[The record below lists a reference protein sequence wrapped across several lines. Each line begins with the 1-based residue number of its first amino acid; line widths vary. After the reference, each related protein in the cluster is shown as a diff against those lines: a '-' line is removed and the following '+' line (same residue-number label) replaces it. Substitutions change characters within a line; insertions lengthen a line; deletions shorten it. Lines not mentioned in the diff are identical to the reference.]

1 MTDITE
7 LESRLSAALDRIGQ
21 GLDRLESAGP
31 RTAQDEGLGAEL
43 DAQQQANAELEERLK
58 ALREEQDTR
67 LAAFEARIEAQNAQM
82 ADLDGQLQ
90 ALRRSNAELRE
101 VAGELREAMEAELAD
116 PELID
121 RAMAA
126 ELDAL
131 RAERDAEVAELG
143 AVLSELKPLV
153 EERK

>member
-1 MTDITE
+1 
-7 LESRLSAALDRIGQ
+7 
-21 GLDRLESAGP
+21 
-31 RTAQDEGLGAEL
+31 
-43 DAQQQANAELEERLK
+43 
-58 ALREEQDTR
+58 
-67 LAAFEARIEAQNAQM
+67 M

-126 ELDAL
+126 ELGAL
-131 RAERDAEVAELG
+131 RAERDAEVAELD

-153 EERK
+153 EERD

>member
-1 MTDITE
+1 MTDIND

-21 GLDRLESAGP
+21 GLDRIESGP
-31 RTAQDEGLGAEL
+31 RGDDEALGAEL
-43 DAQQQANAELEERLK
+43 SAQQQANAELESRLQ
-58 ALREEQDTR
+58 ALREEQDGR

-126 ELDAL
+126 ELGAL
-131 RAERDAEVAELG
+131 RAERDAEVAELD

-153 EERK
+153 EEHD

>member
-21 GLDRLESAGP
+21 GLDRFEGGP
-31 RTAQDEGLGAEL
+31 RGDTEELGAEL
-43 DAQQQANAELEERLK
+43 SAQQQANAELEHRLK
-58 ALREEQDTR
+58 GLRDEQDGR

-82 ADLDGQLQ
+82 AELDGQLQ

-116 PELID
+116 PSLID

-131 RAERDAEVAELG
+131 RAERDAEVAELD

-153 EERK
+153 EERD

>member
-21 GLDRLESAGP
+21 GLDLIENAGS
-31 RTAQDEGLGAEL
+31 RGDDGALGAEL
-43 DAQQQANAELEERLK
+43 DAQQQANVELEDRLK
-58 ALREEQDTR
+58 ALREEQDNR

-82 ADLDGQLQ
+82 AELDGQLQ
-90 ALRRSNAELRE
+90 ALRHSNAELRE

-116 PELID
+116 PKLID

-126 ELDAL
+126 ELEAL

-153 EERK
+153 EERE

>member
-21 GLDRLESAGP
+21 GLDRIENAGP
-31 RTAQDEGLGAEL
+31 RGDDGALGAEL
-43 DAQQQANAELEERLK
+43 DAQQQANVELEDRFK
-58 ALREEQDTR
+58 ALREEQDNR

-82 ADLDGQLQ
+82 AELDGQLQ
-90 ALRRSNAELRE
+90 ALRHSNAELRE

-126 ELDAL
+126 ELEAL

-153 EERK
+153 EERE

>member
-7 LESRLSAALDRIGQ
+7 FESRLSAALDRIGQ
-21 GLDRLESAGP
+21 GLDRIESAGP
-31 RTAQDEGLGAEL
+31 RGDDDALGAEL
-43 DAQQQANAELEERLK
+43 DAQQQANVELEHRLK
-58 ALREEQDTR
+58 ALREEQDSR

-82 ADLDGQLQ
+82 AELDGQLQ
-90 ALRRSNAELRE
+90 ALRHSNAELRE

-126 ELDAL
+126 ELEAL

-153 EERK
+153 EERE

>member
-21 GLDRLESAGP
+21 GLDRIENAGP
-31 RTAQDEGLGAEL
+31 RGDDGALGAEL
-43 DAQQQANAELEERLK
+43 DAQQQANVELEDRLK
-58 ALREEQDTR
+58 ALREEQDNR

-82 ADLDGQLQ
+82 AELDGQLQ
-90 ALRRSNAELRE
+90 ALRHSNAELRE

-126 ELDAL
+126 ELEAL

-153 EERK
+153 EERE